1 MKRRRLLA
9 VAGASAALQ
18 AAAAHAQRPVP
29 RVGFLSG
36 GDPEP
41 VWTLFRK
48 AMADLGYV
56 EDRTV
61 KYEYRS
67 AFAGRGELPVMAA
80 ELVALNVDVIVAVL
94 TPAINAAKA
103 ATTKIPIV
111 FYGGVTATGTV
122 TNIARPEGN
131 FTGVAG
137 ATVFLAGKSVQLF
150 HEIKPATKALGLLL
164 NEPDPF
170 HVAMQR
176 EVDAAGKAEQIEIV
190 PMLLKS
196 RDELPAAYDEM
207 VRRSVDGVLVHPSLP
222 LELAATLAVK
232 NRLAAVSYFRA
243 FALAGGLISLGADQA
258 DICRLMAGY
267 VDRVLKGARPADLP
281 VQQVAKFELVVNQKT
296 ARALGLSL
304 SPMFLTRADE
314 VIE

>member
-9 VAGASAALQ
+9 VAGASAALH
-18 AAAAHAQRPVP
+18 AAAAHAQRPLP
-29 RVGFLSG
+29 RIGFLIAG
-36 GDPEP
+36 APEP
-41 VWTLFRK
+41 FWTLFRK

-56 EDRTV
+56 EGRTI
-61 KYEYRS
+61 KYEYRV
-67 AFAGRGELPVMAA
+67 ADAGRGELPAMAA

-94 TPAINAAKA
+94 TPAINAARA

-137 ATVFLAGKSVQLF
+137 ATVVLAGKSVQLF

-176 EVDAAGKAEQIEIV
+176 AVDAAGKAQQIEIV
-190 PMLLKS
+190 PIMVKG
-196 RDELPAAYDEM
+196 RDELPAAYEEM
-207 VRRSVDGVLVHPSLP
+207 VRRGVDGVLVHPSLP
-222 LELAATLAVK
+222 LEMAATLALK

-258 DICRLMAGY
+258 DICRLVAGY

-281 VQQVAKFELVVNQKT
+281 VQQVTKFELVVNQKT
-296 ARALGLSL
+296 ARALGLTL
-304 SPMFLTRADE
+304 SPMFLARADE